1 MRRIAVTVAAALVLL
16 FAGSQ
21 PSPQARAA
29 DSRDP
34 IEDLL
39 AEDCVDG
46 TAMAIAQAASRL
58 PQEGG
63 VASDEWPP
71 HAIGR
76 VIPPIRSVS
85 DLFPTFDGVAVDTEN
100 NRVTFSDENRHSM
113 LVSARTACGSPNG
126 LPDPGPWLLG

>member
-16 FAGSQ
+16 FAGCQ

-71 HAIGR
+71 HAIGG

-85 DLFPTFDGVAVDTEN
+85 DPFPTFDGIALDTEN
-100 NRVTFSDENRHSM
+100 DRVKIGRAH
-113 LVSARTACGSPNG
+113 V
-126 LPDPGPWLLG
+126 

>member
-71 HAIGR
+71 HAIGG
-76 VIPPIRSVS
+76 VIPPIFSVS
-85 DLFPTFDGVAVDTEN
+85 DPFPPFYWIALGTYN
-100 NRVTFSDENRHSM
+100 YRVNPRRYNTHP
-113 LVSARTACGSPNG
+113 LACYARST
-126 LPDPGPWLLG
+126 

>member
-71 HAIGR
+71 HAIGGG
-76 VIPPIRSVS
+76 IPPDPPVS
-85 DLFPTFDGVAVDTEN
+85 DALSPLDRVAPHT
-100 NRVTFSDENRHSM
+100 
-113 LVSARTACGSPNG
+113 PN
-126 LPDPGPWLLG
+126 